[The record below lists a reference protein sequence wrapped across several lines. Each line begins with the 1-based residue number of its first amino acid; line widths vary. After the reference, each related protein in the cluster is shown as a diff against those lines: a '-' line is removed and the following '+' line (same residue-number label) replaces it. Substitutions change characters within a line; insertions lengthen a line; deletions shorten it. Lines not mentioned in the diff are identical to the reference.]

1 MTDSDQTPPQS
12 TCDSSLR
19 KCLHMMKRL
28 IVGVLV
34 LTQVSIWVMSLIVY
48 AVADEKVIDKYSLRN
63 EYNAVLSIFWVQ
75 LAVPIVK
82 YILEYIILFDDERKE
97 CCQGLKFLFQL
108 AGCVVLIYYYG
119 ILWDNYLKNYM
130 PVYELY
136 FTTLRS
142 SVIPHEFK
150 NMWVYTMMCIVAKI
164 DLGLFI
170 IALIMVGLWICG
182 LCCGMCLLSRQ
193 ESDKFSD
200 PLGIA

>member
-1 MTDSDQTPPQS
+1 MADSDQTPPQP
-12 TCDSSLR
+12 TCDSHLR

-28 IVGVLV
+28 IVCVLAV
-34 LTQVSIWVMSLIVY
+34 TQFSIWVMSLIVY

-63 EYNAVLSIFWVQ
+63 EYNAILSIFWVQ

-97 CCQGLKFLFQL
+97 CCQGLKFRFQL

-119 ILWDNYLKNYM
+119 VLWDNYLKNYM

-150 NMWVYTMMCIVAKI
+150 NMWVYTMMCIVVKVE
-164 DLGLFI
+164 LGLFI
-170 IALIMVGLWICG
+170 IGLIMAGLSICRE
-182 LCCGMCLLSRQ
+182 CCGMCLLSGQ
-193 ESDKFSD
+193 EPNEFSD
-200 PLGIA
+200 PLGNA